1 MVSVKESPSPVVT
14 QDSLIV
20 SPFVPQVS
28 SRKDIRLE
36 AGPYVARLALTE
48 AERAATYR
56 LRFLVFNLE
65 MNEGLESA
73 YVDGYDKDRYD
84 DVCDHLIVEER
95 ATGAI
100 IGTYR
105 LQLGDVAGCNFGY
118 YSEQEFC
125 FAPYESM
132 RSQIVELGRACI
144 HREHRSPEVLHL
156 LWRGIARYSL
166 ANGGRYMMGCCSLNS
181 QEPEVGR
188 AVYGSLTNCMVEPEL
203 LTVATEAYK
212 MPVST
217 VKLPE
222 ERAPKLLRAYLA
234 IGAKICS
241 EPAID
246 REFKTIDFLTLLDL
260 QTLHP
265 RVAAR
270 FLEGC

>member
-1 MVSVKESPSPVVT
+1 MVSIKE
-14 QDSLIV
+14 V
-20 SPFVPQVS
+20 SPAVVS
-28 SRKDIRLE
+28 STISPALFEAPSRKDIRLE
-36 AGPYVARLALTE
+36 YGPYVARLALTE
-48 AERAATYR
+48 AERTAAYR

-73 YVDGYDKDRYD
+73 YEDGCDKDRFD
-84 DVCDHLIVEER
+84 DVCDHLLVEER

-100 IGTYR
+100 VGTYR
-105 LQLGDVAGCNFGY
+105 LQMGDVAGRHFGY

-132 RSQIVELGRACI
+132 RGQIVELGRACI
-144 HREHRSPEVLHL
+144 HRDHRSPEVLHL

-181 QEPEVGR
+181 LDPEMGH
-188 AVYGSLTNCMVEPEL
+188 AVYASLKDFMVEPEL
-203 LTVATEAYK
+203 RTLPTAAYA
-212 MPVST
+212 MPKPVGE
-217 VKLPE
+217 VVVQ
-222 ERAPKLLRAYLA
+222 RAPKLLRAYLA
-234 IGAKICS
+234 IGAKICG
-241 EPAID
+241 EPALD
-246 REFKTIDFLTLLDL
+246 RDFRTIDFLTLLDL

>member
-1 MVSVKESPSPVVT
+1 MVSVQDSASPV
-14 QDSLIV
+14 L
-20 SPFVPQVS
+20 SPVLTPTAPILTEVHAK
-28 SRKDIRLE
+28 KDIRLE
-36 AGPYVARLALTE
+36 YGPYVARLATQ
-48 AERAATYR
+48 AEREAAYR
-56 LRFLVFNLE
+56 LRFVVFNLE

-73 YVDGYDKDRYD
+73 YADGMDRDRYD
-84 DVCDHLIVEER
+84 DVCDHLIVQEK

-100 IGTYR
+100 VGTYR
-105 LQLGDVAGCNFGY
+105 LQMGDVAVRNFGY

-125 FAPYESM
+125 FAPYEQM

-181 QEPEVGR
+181 QDPEMGH
-188 AVYGSLTNCMVEPEL
+188 AVFASLKGCMVEPVL
-203 LTVATEAYK
+203 MTVATEKYA
-212 MPVST
+212 MPAAANACS
-217 VKLPE
+217 E

-260 QTLHP
+260 HTLHP

-270 FLEGC
+270 FL

>member
-1 MVSVKESPSPVVT
+1 MVSVQEFSSPVFSP
-14 QDSLIV
+14 DELIV
-20 SPFVPQVS
+20 SEPS

-48 AERAATYR
+48 MERLAVYR
-56 LRFLVFNLE
+56 LRFVVFNLE

-73 YVDGYDKDRYD
+73 YVDGLDRDRYD
-84 DVCDHLIVEER
+84 DVCDHLIIEEK

-100 IGTYR
+100 VGTYR
-105 LQLGDVAGCNFGY
+105 LQMGDVAGHNFGY
-118 YSEQEFC
+118 YSEQEFS
-125 FAPYESM
+125 FAPYERM

-144 HREHRSPEVLHL
+144 NRAHRSPEVLHL
-156 LWRGIARYSL
+156 LWRGIAKYAL

-181 QEPEVGR
+181 QDPAMGH
-188 AVYGSLTNCMVEPEL
+188 AVYASLTSCLVEPEL
-203 LTVATEAYK
+203 RTIATRAFSMPVTEALL
-212 MPVST
+212 SD
-217 VKLPE
+217 

-270 FLEGC
+270 FLENS